1 MSQIA
6 RISSIAD
13 TKLFQYTGP
22 NLLRLSSSFARQPN
36 ANLFREV
43 VRNGSLR
50 TRQATPSSRTFQ
62 AVGTQASK
70 GATMAAITYETEL
83 QSALK
88 AVRLAS
94 KLCQVCT
101 EGFQHVIFIYLDL
114 AMLQRVS
121 WIIPARASAFLKIP
135 CLLQRVQLQLKSG
148 EKTDKADD
156 SPVTIADY
164 GQLQTTSVTP
174 SFT

>member
-13 TKLFQYTGP
+13 TKLFQYSGL
-22 NLLRLSSSFARQPN
+22 NLLRLSSPFTKQQN
-36 ANLFREV
+36 TNFFREA
-43 VRNGSLR
+43 VRNGRLR
-50 TRQATPSSRTFQ
+50 TRQATPTSRTIQ
-62 AVGTQASK
+62 AVGTQISK

-101 EGFQHVIFIYLDL
+101 EGVQHVIFIYLDL
-114 AMLQRVS
+114 AMQQRVS
-121 WIIPARASAFLKIP
+121 WIIPVRASTFLKSP
-135 CLLQRVQLQLKSG
+135 CVLQRVQVQLKSG